1 MEYKK
6 EYKRIKKMIKEEE
19 AENEKKAEFLLK
31 NFLKNQL
38 KPPIKGKITEK
49 KIRERGLVLNIY
61 KDTLED
67 KFYITQNNIQISQ
80 TFKIQKETSFLYTAL
95 YEQKA
100 KDLIFNEQITHLYVN
115 EKDKGK
121 TSYIQVYFMYFEI
134 TITYDAFLKSEMW
147 ADLYIF
153 DRKTQEKNFSKISL
167 KSYLEILDFLKK
179 CTKK

>member
-1 MEYKK
+1 MDYKK

-38 KPPIKGKITEK
+38 NPPIKGKITEK

-100 KDLIFNEQITHLYVN
+100 KDLIFNEQITHLYID
-115 EKDKGK
+115 EKDNTRIG
-121 TSYIQVYFMYFEI
+121 YIQIYFVYYII
-134 TITYDAFLKSEMW
+134 TISYDFFKCEDLAH
-147 ADLYIF
+147 LYIE
-153 DRKTQEKNFSKISL
+153 DKKTQEKNFSKISL